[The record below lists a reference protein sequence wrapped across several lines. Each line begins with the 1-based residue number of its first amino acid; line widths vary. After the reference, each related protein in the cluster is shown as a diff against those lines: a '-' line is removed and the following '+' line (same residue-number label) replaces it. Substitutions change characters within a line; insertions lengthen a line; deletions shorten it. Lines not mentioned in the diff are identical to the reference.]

1 MSYPKKDEDVL
12 GLFFNE
18 PTKHWHFKGIVK
30 EAGISEQRANFWLKH
45 LIEEGI
51 INRIKREG
59 EMPYYIA
66 NYDNPAYKN
75 SKKLFALNKMKETG
89 LLDRLSSLD
98 KAKAVVLF
106 GSFARSDWNT
116 ESDVDIFVL
125 GDPGELRFGTIWE
138 GRELEVHTCETKEEI
153 KAIRSGLMNNVV
165 KGYFIKGN
173 VHDLVEVSI

>member
-1 MSYPKKDEDVL
+1 MAYPKKEDNIV

-18 PTKHWHFKGIVK
+18 PTKHWHFKDIVNQ
-30 EAGISEQRANFWLKH
+30 AGISGQRANFWLKK
-45 LIEEGI
+45 LVADRI
-51 INRIKREG
+51 IKRIKISG
-59 EMPYYIA
+59 QMPYYIA
-66 NYDNPAYKN
+66 NFNTSAYKN
-75 SKKLFALNKMKETG
+75 SKKIFALNKMQDTG
-89 LLDRLSSLD
+89 LLNRLSALK

-125 GDPGELRFGTIWE
+125 GDPGELESGSLWE
-138 GRELEVHTCETKEEI
+138 GRTLEVHTCRTQEDI

-165 KGYFIKGN
+165 KGFFIKGS